1 MNSKKDVM
9 LSVMTWNIYQG
20 ADLSSIFTSS
30 SKPIPELVT
39 EVFRQFL
46 ATNFPKR
53 AKAIARQ
60 IELEKPDIIGLQ
72 EAVLVEFISPDL
84 HRVVYDFINI
94 LLDELEDR
102 DIKYELIVKNKNT
115 SIELPTSTGNKV
127 AFTDRDVILVR
138 KDSDVK
144 VVWKQGVNFQA
155 KLPPIQVGNLSVT
168 ITRGWSAMDAIL
180 KGHMF
185 RMVTTHLE
193 PLSSV
198 ISPFIQESQGNE
210 LLAGPGQTDL
220 PLIFTG
226 DFNSKADNTGTATYR
241 NLINAGFTDT
251 WLTGDYGDG
260 FTCCQDGDLLNAV
273 STLSERID
281 LILMKN
287 NSNWEVIKE
296 KLVGEAQ
303 SDRTRT
309 RLWPSDHAGVVA
321 KFRLGSR

>member
-1 MNSKKDVM
+1 MSSTRDVI

-20 ADLSSIFTSS
+20 ADFTPIFTDT
-30 SKPIPELVT
+30 SKPIPELAT
-39 EVFRQFL
+39 EGLRQFL

-53 AKAIARQ
+53 AKAIAKQ

-72 EAVLVEFISPDL
+72 EAVLVELISPDL

-127 AFTDRDVILVR
+127 AFTDRDAILVR
-138 KDSDVK
+138 KDSDLK
-144 VVWKQGVNFQA
+144 VVWKQGMNFQA
-155 KLPPIQVGNLSVT
+155 KLPPIQVGNLSLT

-185 RMVTTHLE
+185 RMVITHLE
-193 PLSSV
+193 PLSPV
-198 ISPFIQESQGNE
+198 VQEAQGNE
-210 LLAGPGQTDL
+210 LLAGPGQTEL
-220 PLIFTG
+220 PLIFAG
-226 DFNSKADNTGTATYR
+226 DFNSKADNTVRGTYR

-260 FTCCQDGDLLNAV
+260 FTCCQDADLLNAV
-273 STLSERID
+273 STLNERID

-287 NSNWEVIKE
+287 NSNWEVIRD

-321 KFRLGSR
+321 KFKLGSC